1 MVIAI
6 VGLGLI
12 GGSFAK
18 DLRTNGLAEK
28 LIGVDPNQHHCQK
41 AEEMG
46 LVDEIMDM
54 ASACWEAD
62 VVLLAIP
69 VCAISRLLPDV
80 LFMIQEAGVIIDMG
94 STKGEIA
101 RAIYQ
106 HPRRSRCVLAHPMAG
121 TEYSGPEAAVSNLFH
136 GKAAILC
143 NIEESDTDAVQVA
156 KRLFKSLFMR
166 LIYMDADAHD
176 VHAAYVSHISHI
188 SSFVLS
194 LTVLEKEKI
203 ESNIFNLASG
213 GFESTVRLAK
223 SSPKMWRDV
232 YEQNSQNIVDV
243 LDSYIE
249 KMKTFRDHIA
259 DGEFD
264 KTYELMEEAN
274 QIKKILT
281 PPQKI
286 KH

>member
-12 GGSFAK
+12 GGSLAK
-18 DLRTNGLAEK
+18 DLRANGLAER
-28 LIGVDPNQHHCQK
+28 LIGVDQNQHHCQK

-46 LVDEIMDM
+46 LVDEILDL
-54 ASACWEAD
+54 APACWEAD
-62 VVLLAIP
+62 AVLLAIP
-69 VCAISRLLPDV
+69 VCAISTLLPDV
-80 LFMIQEAGVIIDMG
+80 LLMIREDGVIIDMG

-101 RAIYQ
+101 KAIVQ

-143 NIEESDTDAVQVA
+143 NIEESDIDAVQVA

-232 YEQNSQNIVDV
+232 YEQNSRNIVDV

-249 KMKTFRDHIA
+249 KMKTFRDLIA

>member
-1 MVIAI
+1 MIITI

-12 GGSFAK
+12 GGSLAK
-18 DLRTNGLAEK
+18 DLRANGLAEK
-28 LIGVDPNQHHCQK
+28 LIGVDQNKEHCRV

-46 LVDEIMDM
+46 LVDEIMDLP
-54 ASACWEAD
+54 SAAWESDAI
-62 VVLLAIP
+62 LLAIP
-69 VCAISRLLPDV
+69 VCAISSVLPDV
-80 LFMIQEAGVIIDMG
+80 LFMIRENGVVIDMG

-101 RAIYQ
+101 TCIKE

-121 TEYSGPEAAVSNLFH
+121 TEFSGPKAAVNNLFH
-136 GKAAILC
+136 NKAAILC
-143 NIEESDTDAVQVA
+143 DIEESDSDAVAVA
-156 KRLFKSLFMR
+156 QRLFKSLFMR
-166 LIYMDADAHD
+166 LIYMDSDAHD
-176 VHAAYVSHISHI
+176 IHAAYVSHISHI

-232 YEQNSQNIVDV
+232 YEQNAKNIVDV
-243 LDSYIE
+243 LNSYIE
-249 KMKTFRDHIA
+249 KMQIFRDYIA
-259 DGEFD
+259 NGEYE

-274 QIKKILT
+274 QIRKILSPT
-281 PPQKI
+281 EKVNN
-286 KH
+286 